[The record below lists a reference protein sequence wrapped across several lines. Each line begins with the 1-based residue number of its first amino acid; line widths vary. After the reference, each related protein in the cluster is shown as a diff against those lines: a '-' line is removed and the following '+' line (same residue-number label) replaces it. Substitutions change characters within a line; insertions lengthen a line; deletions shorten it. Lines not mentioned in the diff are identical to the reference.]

1 MKTKIISLVLSIFLL
16 FETMPVIAIAHQV
29 RNSPAQLVET
39 AHKAYNRND
48 FLKAGQYYE
57 KAYSIEK
64 NQVFIDNAITAYSSY
79 AFNLANEKKYD
90 EAIKYCQ
97 KVLSLRQS
105 EQNTKEL
112 LSDIYYSR
120 SSYNFYNGNPRK
132 AKEDLENSLKYSVL
146 PEQAQKAREGLSQLK
161 ETGGDLEF
169 KPITTSAPDS
179 MPELVKLVE
188 MKIYG
193 KSHDNLPVLER
204 IAKENNEIQK
214 LKSSLEK
221 EESLKL
227 ALSEN
232 LAKLEKDIF
241 NKNYNDESLT
251 VRLDRLKKAA
261 LPELAQK
268 TANNLSEEQ
277 DYIQDLIEQ
286 SDGTAKIFGKMPIL
300 VYIDDADVKNYKKY
314 YKDAVKDAMKEWENA
329 SGGKIK
335 FETSNDPKNANLK
348 ILWTEYFED
357 FAWQPELKKEDVSAE
372 KQKLKYKK
380 ASSIVQIGSIAAM
393 VLGGLVGVPV
403 IGLVGSVGGS
413 VASPLLQY
421 KGFNLDDRI
430 IKVKINTDCTS
441 VMTKE
446 QSFEKIKQIAMH
458 QLGHSI
464 GIYGHSPDS
473 NDIMYGNFNVNKLS
487 DRDKDTIKEIYKNV
501 KTVSK

>member
-204 IAKENNEIQK
+204 IAK
-214 LKSSLEK
+214 
-221 EESLKL
+221 
-227 ALSEN
+227 
-232 LAKLEKDIF
+232 LEKDIF

-261 LPELAQK
+261 LPELSQK

>member
-204 IAKENNEIQK
+204 IAK
-214 LKSSLEK
+214 
-221 EESLKL
+221 
-227 ALSEN
+227 
-232 LAKLEKDIF
+232 LEKDIF

-372 KQKLKYKK
+372 KQKLKYKE

>member
-204 IAKENNEIQK
+204 I
-214 LKSSLEK
+214 
-221 EESLKL
+221 
-227 ALSEN
+227 
-232 LAKLEKDIF
+232 AKLEKDIF